1 MATPREDKT
10 ETVRAAS
17 TNSGIDP
24 TVKAL
29 SDAMQKQNERLTQQ
43 TSMLTL
49 RMDEVLTKTQTGNV
63 SEASSLVTV
72 DEVTHT
78 AKDQSVLREP
88 RPLHQTPPQPSWERT
103 FPEQFTQPEL
113 KAESALKCI
122 PMI

>member
-49 RMDEVLTKTQTGNV
+49 RMDEVLTKTQTGNI
-63 SEASSLVTV
+63 SEASSIITV
-72 DEVTHT
+72 DEAFHT
-78 AKDQSVLREP
+78 AKD
-88 RPLHQTPPQPSWERT
+88 
-103 FPEQFTQPEL
+103 
-113 KAESALKCI
+113 
-122 PMI
+122 